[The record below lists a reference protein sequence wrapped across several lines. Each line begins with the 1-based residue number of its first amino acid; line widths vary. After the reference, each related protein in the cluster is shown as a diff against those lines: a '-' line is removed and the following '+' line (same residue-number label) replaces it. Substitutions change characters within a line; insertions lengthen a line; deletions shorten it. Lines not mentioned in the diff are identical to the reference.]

1 MTGLAQV
8 WQDLARA
15 RHHNIGFPVAVDV
28 SFTELLP
35 FQSAFSNNI
44 GDPESEG
51 RWPCHTKQVER
62 DVIAAFT
69 ALFGGT
75 TRDSW
80 GYVTGGGSTEGVL
93 HGMWLGVERFPTAR
107 AYFTSSAHYCV
118 PKAARLLRTP
128 VTVIPTDSGGEMR
141 YDALASAVGDH
152 PGVPALV
159 VATLG
164 TTMTEALDDIAAIH
178 AALDDAGAVNRFVV
192 VDAAL
197 SGPGLALDG
206 GPAANLLAEP
216 DRRAHTGAD
225 HLCFSSHKSFAT
237 PHVAGVAL
245 THRAHVEH
253 LARRVD
259 YLAGTDT
266 TISGSRSGHAPLE
279 LAHVLATFGLDGL
292 RARSDAAR
300 RVAEHAVTQ
309 LGAAGWGAWRH
320 PHAWTV
326 VLNPAPPDPVA
337 ERWSLPVSD
346 GVAHIVCAPGIG
358 TDLIDEFITDL
369 TTTAPPL
376 AAAPARPPA
385 GPPPDESAPGES
397 APRSSVVSPKEDLPA

>member
-28 SFTELLP
+28 SFTDLLP
-35 FQSAFSNNI
+35 FQGAFVNNI
-44 GDPESEG
+44 GDPESQG
-51 RWPCHTKQVER
+51 RWPCHTKALER

-75 TRDSW
+75 TATSW

-93 HGMWLGVERFPTAR
+93 HGMWLGIERFPA
-107 AYFTSSAHYCV
+107 AQVYFSDSAHYCV
-118 PKAARLLRTP
+118 PKAARLLRAP
-128 VTVIPTDSGGEMR
+128 ATVIPTDPGGQMR
-141 YDALASAVGDH
+141 YDALTAAVAEH
-152 PGVPALV
+152 PATPAIV

-164 TTMTEALDDIAAIH
+164 TTMTEAIDDIAAIH
-178 AALDDAGAVNRFVV
+178 TALTDARVVDRFIV

-197 SGPGLALDG
+197 SGPALALDG
-206 GPAANLLAEP
+206 GPTAHLLAHP
-216 DRRAHTGAD
+216 DPGDLAGAD
-225 HLCFSSHKSFAT
+225 HVCFSSHKSFGA

-245 THRAHVEH
+245 THRRHVEH

-279 LAHVLATFGLDGL
+279 LAHVLTTFGLDGL
-292 RARSDAAR
+292 RHRSHTARA
-300 RVAEHAVTQ
+300 VAEHTVTQ
-309 LGAAGWGAWRH
+309 LTRIGWGAWRH

-326 VLNPAPPDPVA
+326 VLPAPPDPVA
-337 ERWSLPVSD
+337 VRWSLPVSD
-346 GVAHIVCAPGIG
+346 GVAHIVCAPGIT
-358 TDLIDEFITDL
+358 TDLIDEFVTDL
-369 TTTAPPL
+369 TTTTPP
-376 AAAPARPPA
+376 PHPPA
-385 GPPPDESAPGES
+385 ESPPGS
-397 APRSSVVSPKEDLPA
+397 APRSSVASPKEDLPA